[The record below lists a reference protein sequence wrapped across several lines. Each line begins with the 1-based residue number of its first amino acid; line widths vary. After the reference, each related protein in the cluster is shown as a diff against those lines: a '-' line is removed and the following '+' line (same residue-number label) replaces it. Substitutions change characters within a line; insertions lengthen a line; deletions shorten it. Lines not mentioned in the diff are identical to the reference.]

1 MTQEIASISF
11 KVSTSEL
18 EKGSKALND
27 LQQAAS
33 RTDQSFDELN
43 STLKQSEPAHKAAA
57 HSISELTKIQR
68 ETVVSVDNMNAK
80 FKENA
85 SSLRD
90 QILSIKKAGDASNQ
104 FAEILKKLNSQ
115 YESGRISGV
124 HFAILENQ
132 IKKAVRETES
142 GNTKIADSFARQI
155 ESIEKVSGST
165 AKLTSI
171 RENLTQVYQKG
182 NIDTERYQALLEDIT
197 NRTSGLSVA
206 EKELSVLKDSFLRKM
221 HEQVFLY
228 GASKTEMLSYKA
240 AQMGIS
246 KEAAPIITQMKKQE
260 ERTARLASEQKQAA
274 QAARELAREQQ
285 IAADAEAREA
295 QAKESFIQALKNE
308 AEAIGKTKSELLQM
322 KAAQLGVS
330 QQAEPY
336 LAKLKQQDQAY
347 RNGAITLGQYRN
359 AMRQLPMQMTDIV
372 TSLAS
377 GMPIWLVM
385 VQQGGQI
392 KDSFGGV
399 GNSFKAVLSLITPM
413 RIAMFGLVGT
423 AGALVVA
430 AYKGSQ
436 EFTEYNKQLI
446 LTGSYAGK
454 TASQLDSLAKQLSG
468 NGITQYRMAD
478 ALAKV
483 VGSGVF
489 SGNQVGIVADISA
502 KMEKA
507 VGQDIDKTIEHFKR
521 LKDDPVKAVTE
532 LNNSL
537 HFLTAKQYE
546 QIAAAEAQGRTEK
559 AAELA
564 TKAYA
569 EAMNQ
574 RSMSI
579 VDNLGTLERA
589 WNWIE
594 NAATKGWDAML
605 GVGRNPGLALE
616 RQTAFTELQNAK
628 KEFDLANKNFGN
640 AGNYKGNNPL
650 TKAADQGDADR
661 LNMAKETL
669 ELKKQAYEL
678 ADKAWAAEG
687 LKNEQGRLA
696 RQDEERAIKNQELFN
711 AKVKQGQTAAQ
722 RRNEEEKELNRLI
735 LENKRDAKEGRASLF
750 TQEDIEAARREIQE
764 RNKDKKTPKGSSFRP
779 DYGTR
784 HDEDLQKQLLA
795 LEAQTKVARDFS
807 QTGDRIV
814 SNERKQL
821 MLTEAQFTI
830 LDRIVKKGERQL
842 TTDEKSLLM
851 RRESILSG
859 QRELAVKGDALEK
872 QNRENKLLEERAKR
886 IKEIENRIQA
896 LKGSAGLTDRQY
908 QRNIALEKADSPEQK
923 AKLEEFYREEDEL
936 RGNWRDGIKKG
947 FAEFEEDATN
957 TYGKV
962 AQASQFAFVGM
973 TNSLTD
979 WAMTGKANFGDF
991 GRSFARMVTDMLI
1004 KAAAL
1009 KAMTA
1014 AFGGTSFGNFLGI
1027 KPGFARG
1034 GFTGAGDKYEPAG
1047 VVHKGEFVFTKEA
1060 TSRLGITSLM
1070 SLMKSAEKGYASGGY
1085 VGNNHPMA
1093 NVPVQR
1099 MYGMQGAGGV
1109 NVNLNLGGINVEA
1122 GQVQQQNTVSNM
1134 DLNSIERSLTNK
1146 IKQLLISEGQE
1157 GGDLYKIVKAITGN
1171 RY

>member
-33 RTDQSFDELN
+33 RTDQSVDELN
-43 STLKQSEPAHKAAA
+43 STFKQSEPAHKAAA
-57 HSISELTKIQR
+57 RSISELTQR
-68 ETVVSVDNMNAK
+68 QKETAVAVEAMNAK
-80 FKENA
+80 YKENA

-142 GNTKIADSFARQI
+142 GNTKVADSFARQI

-165 AKLTSI
+165 AKLTAI

-260 ERTARLASEQKQAA
+260 ERTARLASEQKQTA

-285 IAADAEAREA
+285 LVAAAEAREV
-295 QAKESFIQALKNE
+295 QTKENFIQALKNE
-308 AEAIGKTKSELLQM
+308 ADAIGKTKSELLQM

-336 LAKLKQQDQAY
+336 LAKLKQQEQAY
-347 RNGAITLGQYRN
+347 RNGSITLGQYRN
-359 AMRQLPMQMTDIV
+359 AMRQLPMHMTDIV

-399 GNSFKAVLSLITPM
+399 GSSFKAVLSLITPM
-413 RIAMFGLVGT
+413 RIAMLGLVGVT
-423 AGALVVA
+423 GSLAIA
-430 AYKGSQ
+430 AYKGSK

-468 NGITQYRMAD
+468 NGITQYRMVD

-483 VGSGVF
+483 VGSGAF

-546 QIAAAEAQGRTEK
+546 QITAAEAQGRTEK

-605 GVGRNPGLALE
+605 GVGRNPGLALD
-616 RQTAFTELQNAK
+616 RQTAFAELQQAQKQYNQLQKTLGYSKGYEGNNVNTKQDA
-628 KEFDLANKNFGN
+628 ERLAN
-640 AGNYKGNNPL
+640 AE
-650 TKAADQGDADR
+650 R
-661 LNMAKETL
+661 EV
-669 ELKKQAYEL
+669 ELKTQAYEL
-678 ADKAWAAEG
+678 IDKAWAADG
-687 LKNEQGRLA
+687 LKVERERLA

-711 AKVKQGQTAAQ
+711 AKVRQGQTAAQ

-750 TQEDIEAARREIQE
+750 TQEDIEAARRGIQE

-886 IKEIENRIQA
+886 VAEIEDRIRA
-896 LKGSAGLTDRQY
+896 LRGSAGLTDRQY

-1034 GFTGAGDKYEPAG
+1034 GFTGSGDKYEPAG

-1099 MYGMQGAGGV
+1099 MYGMQPAGGV

-1122 GQVQQQNTVSNM
+1122 GQVQQQNTVSNI
-1134 DLNSIERSLTNK
+1134 DLNFIERSLTSK
-1146 IKQLLISEGQE
+1146 LKQLLVSEGQE

>member
-33 RTDQSFDELN
+33 RTDQSVDELN
-43 STLKQSEPAHKAAA
+43 STFKQSEPAHKAAA
-57 HSISELTKIQR
+57 RSISELTQR
-68 ETVVSVDNMNAK
+68 QKETAVAVEAMNAK
-80 FKENA
+80 YKENA

-142 GNTKIADSFARQI
+142 GNTKVADSFARQI

-165 AKLTSI
+165 AKLTAI

-197 NRTSGLSVA
+197 SRTSGLSVA

-285 IAADAEAREA
+285 LVAAAEAREV
-295 QAKESFIQALKNE
+295 QTKENFIQALKNE
-308 AEAIGKTKSELLQM
+308 ADAIGKTKSELLQM

-413 RIAMFGLVGT
+413 RIAMLGLVGVT
-423 AGALVVA
+423 GSLVIA
-430 AYKGSQ
+430 AYKGSK

-483 VGSGVF
+483 VGSGAF

-616 RQTAFTELQNAK
+616 RQTAFTELQEAQ
-628 KEFDLANKNFGN
+628 KEYKRRAQNLSYSEG
-640 AGNYKGNNPL
+640 YKGDNPSIRR
-650 TKAADQGDADR
+650 DAER
-661 LNMAKETL
+661 LKEAEREV
-669 ELKKQAYEL
+669 ELKTQAYEL
-678 ADKAWAAEG
+678 IDKAWAADG
-687 LKNEQGRLA
+687 LKVERERLA
-696 RQDEERAIKNQELFN
+696 RQDEERAIKNQEIFN

-735 LENKRDAKEGRASLF
+735 LENKRHAKEGRASLF
-750 TQEDIEAARREIQE
+750 TQEDIEAARRGIQE
-764 RNKDKKTPKGSSFRP
+764 RNKDKKVPKGSSFHP

-1122 GQVQQQNTVSNM
+1122 GQVQQQNTVSNI
-1134 DLNSIERSLTNK
+1134 DLNSIERSLTSK
-1146 IKQLLISEGQE
+1146 LKQLLVSEGQE

>member
-33 RTDQSFDELN
+33 RTDQSVDELN
-43 STLKQSEPAHKAAA
+43 STFKQSEPSHKAVAR
-57 HSISELTKIQR
+57 SISELTEKQR
-68 ETVVSVDNMNAK
+68 ETVVSVERMNAK
-80 FKENA
+80 FRDNTLSLKE
-85 SSLRD
+85 
-90 QILSIKKAGDASNQ
+90 QIQSVKKAGDASNQ
-104 FAEILKKLNSQ
+104 FASILKKVNQ
-115 YESGRISGV
+115 YYEDYKIDGSNFIALES
-124 HFAILENQ
+124 Q
-132 IKKAVRETES
+132 IKSAIRATEA
-142 GNTKIADSFARQI
+142 GNTKVADSFHRQI
-155 ESIEKVSGST
+155 ESIQKVTGST
-165 AKLTSI
+165 AKLTAI
-171 RENLTQVYQKG
+171 RENLSRVYQKG
-182 NIDTERYQALLEDIT
+182 NIDTERYQALLEEIT
-197 NRTSGLSVA
+197 NRTNGLSAA
-206 EKELSVLKDSFLRKM
+206 EKELSTLKDSFLHKM

-228 GASKTEMLSYKA
+228 GATKTEMLAYKA
-240 AQMGIS
+240 AQMGIAR
-246 KEAAPIITQMKKQE
+246 EAAPIIAQMKKQE
-260 ERTARLASEQKQAA
+260 ERTARLAAEQKQAA
-274 QAARELAREQQ
+274 QSARELAREKQ
-285 IAADAEAREA
+285 AAAAAEAREA
-295 QAKESFIQALKNE
+295 QAKENFIQALKNE

-322 KAAQLGVS
+322 KAAQLGVG
-330 QQAEPY
+330 QQVEPY
-336 LAKLKQQDQAY
+336 IAKLKQQEQAY
-347 RNGAITLGQYRN
+347 RNGAITIGQYRN

-377 GMPIWLVM
+377 GMPVWLVM

-392 KDSFGGV
+392 KDSFGGI
-399 GNSFKAVLSLITPM
+399 GNSFRAVLSLITPM
-413 RIAMFGLVGT
+413 RIAMLGLVGVT
-423 AGALVVA
+423 GALAIA

-446 LTGSYAGK
+446 LTGNYAGK

-483 VGSGVF
+483 VGSGAF

-605 GVGRNPGLALE
+605 GVGRNPGLALD
-616 RQTAFTELQNAK
+616 RQTAFTELQQAK
-628 KEFDLANKNFGN
+628 KDYEQLSKNIGF
-640 AGNYKGNNPL
+640 AKDYKGNNPL
-650 TKAADQGDADR
+650 NKQEARR
-661 LNMAKETL
+661 LANAEREV
-669 ELKKQAYEL
+669 ELKEQAYEL
-678 ADKAWAAEG
+678 IDKAWAADG
-687 LKNEQGRLA
+687 LKQERERLA
-696 RQDEERAIKNQELFN
+696 LQEQEKAIKNQETFN
-711 AKVKQGQTAAQ
+711 RLVESGLTPAEKRAKVEG
-722 RRNEEEKELNRLI
+722 ELNKLI
-735 LENKRDAKEGRASLF
+735 QQNKQLAKEGVATLWKQS
-750 TQEDIEAARREIQE
+750 DIDAARKGIEEQF
-764 RNKDKKTPKGSSFRP
+764 KDKRVPKGKEYRP

-795 LEAQTKVARDFS
+795 LEAQTKVAREFS
-807 QTGDRIV
+807 QTGDRII

-821 MLTEAQFTI
+821 MLTEAKFEV
-830 LDRIVKKGERQL
+830 LDRIVKNGERQL
-842 TTDEKSLLM
+842 TADDKSLLM
-851 RRESILSG
+851 RRESILAG
-859 QRELAVKGDALEK
+859 QRALAVKGDELEK

-886 IKEIENRIQA
+886 VAEIEDRIRA
-896 LKGSAGLTDRQY
+896 LRGSAGLTDRQY
-908 QRNIALEKADSPEQK
+908 QRNIALEKADSPEQQ
-923 AKLEEFYREEDEL
+923 AKLREFYQEEDDL
-936 RGNWRDGIKKG
+936 RANWRDGVKKG

-962 AQASQFAFVGM
+962 AQASQYAFVGM
-973 TNSLTD
+973 TNSVTT
-979 WAMTGKANFGDF
+979 WVMTGKANFGEY
-991 GRSFARMVTDMLI
+991 GRSFATMVADMLI

-1034 GFTGAGDKYEPAG
+1034 GFTGSGDKYEPAG

-1060 TSRLGITSLM
+1060 TSRLGINSLM
-1070 SLMKSAEKGYASGGY
+1070 SLMKSAENGYASGGY

-1109 NVNLNLGGINVEA
+1109 NVNLNLGGITVE
-1122 GQVQQQNTVSNM
+1122 GGSQQQGSMQGVDIRAAEQS
-1134 DLNSIERSLTNK
+1134 LNNKLKRFMVIEGR
-1146 IKQLLISEGQE
+1146 E
-1157 GGDLYKIVKAITGN
+1157 GGDLYKIIKAVSGG
-1171 RY
+1171 R

>member
-33 RTDQSFDELN
+33 RTDQSVDELN
-43 STLKQSEPAHKAAA
+43 STFKQSEPAHKAAA
-57 HSISELTKIQR
+57 RSISELTQR
-68 ETVVSVDNMNAK
+68 QKETAVAVEAMNAK
-80 FKENA
+80 YKENA

-90 QILSIKKAGDASNQ
+90 QILSIKKAGDASSQ
-104 FAEILKKLNSQ
+104 FAEILKRLNSQ

-132 IKKAVRETES
+132 IKKAVRETET
-142 GNTKIADSFARQI
+142 GNTKVADSFARQI

-165 AKLTSI
+165 AKLTAI

-285 IAADAEAREA
+285 LAAAAEAREV
-295 QAKESFIQALKNE
+295 QTKENFIQALKNE
-308 AEAIGKTKSELLQM
+308 TDAIGKTKSELLQM

-413 RIAMFGLVGT
+413 RIAMLGLVGVT
-423 AGALVVA
+423 GSLVIA
-430 AYKGSQ
+430 AYKGSK

-483 VGSGVF
+483 VGSGAF

-521 LKDDPVKAVTE
+521 LKDEPVKAVTE

-616 RQTAFTELQNAK
+616 RQTAFTELQEAQ
-628 KEFDLANKNFGN
+628 KEYKRRAQNLSYSEG
-640 AGNYKGNNPL
+640 YKGDNPSIRR
-650 TKAADQGDADR
+650 DAER
-661 LNMAKETL
+661 LKEAEREV
-669 ELKKQAYEL
+669 ELKTQAYEL
-678 ADKAWAAEG
+678 IDKAWAADG
-687 LKNEQGRLA
+687 LKVERERLA

-711 AKVKQGQTAAQ
+711 AKVRQGQTAAQ

-750 TQEDIEAARREIQE
+750 TQEDIEAARRGIQE
-764 RNKDKKTPKGSSFRP
+764 RNKDKKTLKGSSFRP

-1122 GQVQQQNTVSNM
+1122 GQVQQQNAVSNM

-1146 IKQLLISEGQE
+1146 IKQLLVSEGQE

>member
-33 RTDQSFDELN
+33 RTDQSVDELN
-43 STLKQSEPAHKAAA
+43 STFKQSEPAHKAAA
-57 HSISELTKIQR
+57 RSISELTQR
-68 ETVVSVDNMNAK
+68 QKETAVAVEAMNAK
-80 FKENA
+80 YKENA

-90 QILSIKKAGDASNQ
+90 QILSIKKAGDASSQ
-104 FAEILKKLNSQ
+104 FAEILKRLNSQ

-132 IKKAVRETES
+132 IKKAVRETET
-142 GNTKIADSFARQI
+142 GNTKVADSFARQI

-165 AKLTSI
+165 AKLTAI

-285 IAADAEAREA
+285 LAAAAEAREV
-295 QAKESFIQALKNE
+295 QTKENFIQALKNE
-308 AEAIGKTKSELLQM
+308 ADAIGKTKSELLQM

-336 LAKLKQQDQAY
+336 LAKLKQQEQAY

-413 RIAMFGLVGT
+413 RIAMLGLVGVT
-423 AGALVVA
+423 GSLVIA
-430 AYKGSQ
+430 AYKGSK

-483 VGSGVF
+483 VGSGAF

-616 RQTAFTELQNAK
+616 RQTAFTELQEAQ
-628 KEFDLANKNFGN
+628 KEYKRRAQNLSYSEG
-640 AGNYKGNNPL
+640 YKGDNPSIRR
-650 TKAADQGDADR
+650 DAER
-661 LNMAKETL
+661 LKEAEREV
-669 ELKKQAYEL
+669 ELKTQAYEL
-678 ADKAWAAEG
+678 IDKAWAADG
-687 LKNEQGRLA
+687 LKVERERLA

-711 AKVKQGQTAAQ
+711 AKVRQGQTAAQ

-735 LENKRDAKEGRASLF
+735 LENKRHAKEGRASLF
-750 TQEDIEAARREIQE
+750 TQEDIEAARRGIQE
-764 RNKDKKTPKGSSFRP
+764 RNKDKKVPKGSSFHP

-830 LDRIVKKGERQL
+830 LDRIVKNGERQL
-842 TTDEKSLLM
+842 TADEKSLLM

-1034 GFTGAGDKYEPAG
+1034 GFTGSGDKYEPAG

-1070 SLMKSAEKGYASGGY
+1070 SLMKSAERGYASGGY

-1122 GQVQQQNTVSNM
+1122 GQVQQQQNTFSNM

-1146 IKQLLISEGQE
+1146 IKQLLVSEGQE

>member
-1 MTQEIASISF
+1 
-11 KVSTSEL
+11 
-18 EKGSKALND
+18 
-27 LQQAAS
+27 
-33 RTDQSFDELN
+33 
-43 STLKQSEPAHKAAA
+43 
-57 HSISELTKIQR
+57 
-68 ETVVSVDNMNAK
+68 
-80 FKENA
+80 
-85 SSLRD
+85 
-90 QILSIKKAGDASNQ
+90 
-104 FAEILKKLNSQ
+104 
-115 YESGRISGV
+115 
-124 HFAILENQ
+124 
-132 IKKAVRETES
+132 
-142 GNTKIADSFARQI
+142 
-155 ESIEKVSGST
+155 
-165 AKLTSI
+165 
-171 RENLTQVYQKG
+171 
-182 NIDTERYQALLEDIT
+182 
-197 NRTSGLSVA
+197 
-206 EKELSVLKDSFLRKM
+206 M

-285 IAADAEAREA
+285 LVAAAEAREV
-295 QAKESFIQALKNE
+295 QTKENFIQALKNE
-308 AEAIGKTKSELLQM
+308 ADAIGKTKSELLQM

-413 RIAMFGLVGT
+413 RIAMLGLVGVT
-423 AGALVVA
+423 GSLAIA
-430 AYKGSQ
+430 AYKGSK

-483 VGSGVF
+483 VGSGAF

-605 GVGRNPGLALE
+605 GVGRNPGLALD
-616 RQTAFTELQNAK
+616 RQTAFAELQQAQKQYNQLQKTLGYSKGYEGNNVNTKQDA
-628 KEFDLANKNFGN
+628 ERLAN
-640 AGNYKGNNPL
+640 AE
-650 TKAADQGDADR
+650 R
-661 LNMAKETL
+661 EV
-669 ELKKQAYEL
+669 ELKTQAYEL
-678 ADKAWAAEG
+678 IDKAWAADG
-687 LKNEQGRLA
+687 LKVERERLA

-711 AKVKQGQTAAQ
+711 AKVRQGQTAAQ

-750 TQEDIEAARREIQE
+750 TQEDIEAARRGIQE
-764 RNKDKKTPKGSSFRP
+764 RNKDKKVPKGSSFRP
-779 DYGTR
+779 DLGTR

-842 TTDEKSLLM
+842 TADEKSLLM

-872 QNRENKLLEERAKR
+872 QNRENKLLEERSKR

-1122 GQVQQQNTVSNM
+1122 GQVQQQNTVSNI
-1134 DLNSIERSLTNK
+1134 DLNSIERSLTSK
-1146 IKQLLISEGQE
+1146 LKQLLVSEGQE

>member
-33 RTDQSFDELN
+33 RTDQSVDELN
-43 STLKQSEPAHKAAA
+43 STFKQSEPAHKAVA
-57 HSISELTKIQR
+57 HSIFELTKIQR
-68 ETVVSVDNMNAK
+68 ETVISVDNMNAK

-104 FAEILKKLNSQ
+104 FAEILKKLNGQ

-142 GNTKIADSFARQI
+142 GNTKVADSFARQI

-165 AKLTSI
+165 AKLTAI
-171 RENLTQVYQKG
+171 RDNLTQTYQKG

-197 NRTSGLSVA
+197 SRTSGLSVA

-285 IAADAEAREA
+285 VAAVAEAREV

-308 AEAIGKTKSELLQM
+308 ADAIGKTKSELLQM

-423 AGALVVA
+423 AGALA
-430 AYKGSQ
+430 IATYKGSQ

-483 VGSGVF
+483 VGSGAF

-616 RQTAFTELQNAK
+616 RQTAFTELQQAQKQYNQLQKTLGYSKGYEGNNVNTKQDA
-628 KEFDLANKNFGN
+628 ERLAN
-640 AGNYKGNNPL
+640 AER
-650 TKAADQGDADR
+650 DV
-661 LNMAKETL
+661 
-669 ELKKQAYEL
+669 ELKTQAYEL
-678 ADKAWAAEG
+678 IDKSWAAEG
-687 LKNEQGRLA
+687 LRIEQGRLA
-696 RQDEERAIKNQELFN
+696 RQDEERAIKNQETFN
-711 AKVKQGQTAAQ
+711 AGVKRGQTAAE
-722 RRNEEEKELNRLI
+722 RRNEEYKKLNKLI
-735 LENKRDAKEGRASLF
+735 QENKLDAKEGRKALF
-750 TQEDIEAARREIQE
+750 TQEQIESYKRGIEEQF
-764 RNKDKKTPKGSSFRP
+764 KDKRVPKGKEYRP

-1099 MYGMQGAGGV
+1099 MYGMQPAGGP
-1109 NVNLNLGGINVEA
+1109 
-1122 GQVQQQNTVSNM
+1122 QVHISMGDFNFGNSQQQASSSQISNGAVAREFEQM
-1134 DLNSIERSLTNK
+1134 VETGVNK
-1146 IKQLLISEGQE
+1146 LLRNPASN
-1157 GGDLYKIVKAITGN
+1157 LYRKINGK
-1171 RY
+1171 

>member
-33 RTDQSFDELN
+33 RTDQSVDELN

-68 ETVVSVDNMNAK
+68 ETVISVDNMNAK

-142 GNTKIADSFARQI
+142 GNTKVADSFARQI

-165 AKLTSI
+165 AKLTAI

-197 NRTSGLSVA
+197 SRTSGLSVA

-285 IAADAEAREA
+285 IAASAEAREA

-423 AGALVVA
+423 AGALAIA

-483 VGSGVF
+483 VGSGAF

-579 VDNLGTLERA
+579 VENLGTLERA

-616 RQTAFTELQNAK
+616 RQTAFTELQKAK
-628 KEFDLANKNFGN
+628 KAYSELSKSLGN
-640 AGNYKGNNPL
+640 AGGYNGNNPF
-650 TKAADQGDADR
+650 KQAHDQRDAER
-661 LNMAKETL
+661 LKEAERDV
-669 ELKKQAYEL
+669 ELREKAYEL
-678 ADKAWAAEG
+678 IDKAWAADG
-687 LKNEQGRLA
+687 LKGERDRLA
-696 RQDEERAIKNQELFN
+696 KADQERAIKNQETFN
-711 AKVKQGQTAAQ
+711 KLVESGLTPAEKRAKV
-722 RRNEEEKELNRLI
+722 EKELNKLI
-735 LENKRDAKEGRASLF
+735 QQNKQLAKEGVATLWKQS
-750 TQEDIEAARREIQE
+750 DIDTARKGIEEQF
-764 RNKDKKTPKGSSFRP
+764 KDKRVPKGKEYRP
-779 DYGTR
+779 DLGTR

-1070 SLMKSAEKGYASGGY
+1070 SLMKSAEKGYVSGGY

-1099 MYGMQGAGGV
+1099 MYGMQPAGGP
-1109 NVNLNLGGINVEA
+1109 
-1122 GQVQQQNTVSNM
+1122 QVHISMGDFNFGNSQQQASSSQISNGAVAREFEQM
-1134 DLNSIERSLTNK
+1134 VETGVNK
-1146 IKQLLISEGQE
+1146 LLRNPASN
-1157 GGDLYKIVKAITGN
+1157 LSRKINGN
-1171 RY
+1171 

>member
-1 MTQEIASISF
+1 MTQEIAGISF
-11 KVSTSEL
+11 KVNTSEL
-18 EKGSKALND
+18 EKGAKALNN

-33 RTDQSFDELN
+33 QTDQSVEELN
-43 STLKQSEPAHKAAA
+43 STFKQSEPAHKSAAR
-57 HSISELTKIQR
+57 STYELTKEQR
-68 ETVVSVDNMNAK
+68 ELIVSTGNMNNK
-80 FKENA
+80 FRENA
-85 SSLRD
+85 ASLRE
-90 QILSIKKAGDASNQ
+90 QVQSIKKAGDASGK
-104 FAEILKKLNSQ
+104 FTEILKKLNSQ
-115 YESGRISGV
+115 YAGGKISGS
-124 HFAILENQ
+124 HFVMLEAE
-132 IKKAVRETES
+132 IKEAVRTTER
-142 GNTKIADSFARQI
+142 GNTRVADSFARQI

-165 AKLTSI
+165 AKLTAI
-171 RENLTQVYQKG
+171 RENLTKVYQKG
-182 NIDTERYQALLEDIT
+182 NIDTERYQSLLEDIT

-206 EKELSVLKDSFLRKM
+206 EKELSILKDSFLRKM

-240 AQMGIS
+240 AQMGIA
-246 KEAAPIITQMKKQE
+246 KEAASIIAQMKKQE
-260 ERTARLASEQKQAA
+260 ERTIRLANEQKQAA
-274 QAARELAREQQ
+274 QSARELAREQQ
-285 IAADAEAREA
+285 IAAAAEAREA

-308 AEAIGKTKSELLQM
+308 SEAIGKTKSELLQM

-336 LAKLKQQDQAY
+336 LTKLKQQEQAY
-347 RNGAITLGQYRN
+347 RNGSITIGQYRN

-392 KDSFGGV
+392 KDSFGGI

-413 RIAMFGLVGT
+413 RIAMVGMVGVT
-423 AGALVVA
+423 GALAIA

-446 LTGSYAGK
+446 LTGNYAGK

-468 NGITQYRMAD
+468 NGITQYRMAG

-483 VGSGVF
+483 VGSGAF
-489 SGNQVGIVADISA
+489 SGSQVGIVADISA

-521 LKDDPVKAVTE
+521 LKDDPVKAVTD

-546 QIAAAEAQGRTEK
+546 QITAAEAQGRTEK

-616 RQTAFTELQNAK
+616 RQTAFTELQEAQ
-628 KEFDLANKNFGN
+628 KEYKRRAQNLSYSEG
-640 AGNYKGNNPL
+640 YKGDNPSIRR
-650 TKAADQGDADR
+650 DAER
-661 LNMAKETL
+661 LKEAERDV

-678 ADKAWAAEG
+678 VDKAVAAEG
-687 LKNEQGRLA
+687 LKAERDRLA
-696 RQDEERAIKNQELFN
+696 KADQERAIKNQEAFN
-711 AKVKQGQTAAQ
+711 KLVESGLTPAEKRAKV
-722 RRNEEEKELNRLI
+722 EKELNKLI
-735 LENKRDAKEGRASLF
+735 QQNKQLAKEGVSTLW
-750 TQEDIEAARREIQE
+750 TKNDIDSARKGIEEQF
-764 RNKDKKTPKGSSFRP
+764 KDKRVPKGKEYRP

-807 QTGDRIV
+807 QTGDRII

-830 LDRIVKKGERQL
+830 LDRIVKSGERQL

-851 RRESILSG
+851 RRESILAG
-859 QRELAVKGDALEK
+859 QKSLAVKGDELEK

-886 IKEIENRIQA
+886 VSEIEDRIRA

-908 QRNIALEKADSPEQK
+908 QRNIALEKADSPEQQVKLREFFK
-923 AKLEEFYREEDEL
+923 AEDEL
-936 RGNWRDGIKKG
+936 RGNWRDGVKKG

-962 AQASQFAFVGM
+962 AQASQYAFVGM
-973 TNSLTD
+973 TNSMTD
-979 WAMTGKANFGDF
+979 WVMTGKANFGEF
-991 GRSFARMVTDMLI
+991 GRSFARMIADMMI

-1014 AFGGTSFGNFLGI
+1014 AFGGAGFGDFLGL
-1027 KPGFARG
+1027 KGHATG
-1034 GFTGAGDKYEPAG
+1034 GYTGDGGKYEPKG
-1047 VVHKGEFVFTKEA
+1047 IVHGGEFVFTKEA
-1060 TSRLGITSLM
+1060 TSRLGINSLM
-1070 SLMKSAEKGYASGGY
+1070 SLMRSAENGYASGGY

-1099 MYGMQGAGGV
+1099 MYGAQPTGGINV
-1109 NVNLNLGGINVEA
+1109 NVNLNGITVEGGT
-1122 GQVQQQNTVSNM
+1122 QQQGSMQNVDIRAAEQS
-1134 DLNSIERSLTNK
+1134 LNNK
-1146 IKQLLISEGQE
+1146 IKRLMVTEGRE
-1157 GGDLYKIVKAITGN
+1157 GGDLYKIIKAVSGG
-1171 RY
+1171 R

>member
-33 RTDQSFDELN
+33 RTDQSVDELN
-43 STLKQSEPAHKAAA
+43 STFKQSEPAHKAAA
-57 HSISELTKIQR
+57 RSISELTQR
-68 ETVVSVDNMNAK
+68 QKETAVAVEAMNAK
-80 FKENA
+80 YKENA

-90 QILSIKKAGDASNQ
+90 QIQSIKKAGDASSQ
-104 FAEILKKLNSQ
+104 FAEILKRLNSQ

-132 IKKAVRETES
+132 IKKAVRETET
-142 GNTKIADSFARQI
+142 GNTKVADSFARQI

-165 AKLTSI
+165 AKLTAI

-274 QAARELAREQQ
+274 QAARELVREQQ

-423 AGALVVA
+423 AGALAVA

-605 GVGRNPGLALE
+605 GVGRNPGLALD
-616 RQTAFTELQNAK
+616 RQTAFAELQQAQKQYNQLQKTLGYSKGYEGSNVNTKQDA
-628 KEFDLANKNFGN
+628 ERLAN
-640 AGNYKGNNPL
+640 AE
-650 TKAADQGDADR
+650 R
-661 LNMAKETL
+661 EV
-669 ELKKQAYEL
+669 ELKTQAYEL
-678 ADKAWAAEG
+678 IDKAWAADG
-687 LKNEQGRLA
+687 LKVERERLA

-711 AKVKQGQTAAQ
+711 AKVRQGQTAAQ

-750 TQEDIEAARREIQE
+750 TQEDIEAARRGIQE

-830 LDRIVKKGERQL
+830 LDRIVKNGERQL
-842 TTDEKSLLM
+842 TADEKSLLM

-886 IKEIENRIQA
+886 VAEIEDRIRA
-896 LKGSAGLTDRQY
+896 LRGSAGLTDRQY

-979 WAMTGKANFGDF
+979 WVMTGKANFGDF

-1146 IKQLLISEGQE
+1146 IKQLLVSEGQE

>member
-33 RTDQSFDELN
+33 RTDQSVDELN
-43 STLKQSEPAHKAAA
+43 STFKQSEPAHKAVAR
-57 HSISELTKIQR
+57 SISELTQR
-68 ETVVSVDNMNAK
+68 QKETAVAVEAMNAK
-80 FKENA
+80 YKENA

-90 QILSIKKAGDASNQ
+90 QILSIKKAGDASSQ
-104 FAEILKKLNSQ
+104 FAEILKRLNSQ

-132 IKKAVRETES
+132 IKKAVRETET
-142 GNTKIADSFARQI
+142 GNTKVADSFARQI

-165 AKLTSI
+165 AKLTAI

-285 IAADAEAREA
+285 LAAAAEAREV
-295 QAKESFIQALKNE
+295 QTKENFIQALKNE
-308 AEAIGKTKSELLQM
+308 ADAIGKTKSELLQM

-413 RIAMFGLVGT
+413 RIAMLGLVGVT
-423 AGALVVA
+423 GSLVIA
-430 AYKGSQ
+430 AYKGSK

-483 VGSGVF
+483 VGSGAF

-521 LKDDPVKAVTE
+521 LKDEPVKAVTE

-616 RQTAFTELQNAK
+616 RQTAFTELQEAQ
-628 KEFDLANKNFGN
+628 KEYKRRAQNLSYSEG
-640 AGNYKGNNPL
+640 YKGDNPSIRR
-650 TKAADQGDADR
+650 DAER
-661 LNMAKETL
+661 LKEAEREV
-669 ELKKQAYEL
+669 ELKTQAYEL
-678 ADKAWAAEG
+678 IDKAWAADG
-687 LKNEQGRLA
+687 LKVERERLA

-711 AKVKQGQTAAQ
+711 AKVRQGQTAAQ

-735 LENKRDAKEGRASLF
+735 LENKRHAKEGRASLF
-750 TQEDIEAARREIQE
+750 TQEDIEAARRGIQE
-764 RNKDKKTPKGSSFRP
+764 RNKDKKVPKGSSFHP

-1122 GQVQQQNTVSNM
+1122 GQVQQQNAVSNI
-1134 DLNSIERSLTNK
+1134 DLNSIERSLTSK
-1146 IKQLLISEGQE
+1146 LKQLLVSEGQE

>member
-1 MTQEIASISF
+1 MTQEIAGISF
-11 KVSTSEL
+11 KVNTSEL
-18 EKGSKALND
+18 DKGSKALND

-33 RTDQSFDELN
+33 RTDHSVDELN
-43 STLKQSEPAHKAAA
+43 STFKQSEPAHKAAA
-57 HSISELTKIQR
+57 RAASELTKVQR
-68 ETVVSVDNMNAK
+68 ETVLSVDRMNAK

-90 QILSIKKAGDASNQ
+90 QIQSIKKAGDASNQ
-104 FAEILKKLNSQ
+104 FAKILKELNSQ
-115 YESGRISGV
+115 YEGGKISGV
-124 HFAILENQ
+124 HFSILENQ
-132 IKKAVRETES
+132 IKKAVSETES
-142 GNTKIADSFARQI
+142 GNIKVADSFARQV
-155 ESIEKVSGST
+155 ESIQKVTGST
-165 AKLTSI
+165 TKLAAI
-171 RENLTQVYQKG
+171 RENLSKVYQKG
-182 NIDTERYQALLEDIT
+182 NIDTERYQVLLEDIT

-206 EKELSVLKDSFLRKM
+206 EKELSALKDSFLRKM

-228 GASKTEMLSYKA
+228 GATKTEMLAYKA

-246 KEAAPIITQMKKQE
+246 REAAPIIAQMKKQE

-285 IAADAEAREA
+285 IAAAAEAREA
-295 QAKESFIQALKNE
+295 QAKDKFIQALRNE

-330 QQAEPY
+330 QQVEPY
-336 LAKLKQQDQAY
+336 LAKLKQQEQAY
-347 RNGAITLGQYRN
+347 RSGAISIGQYRN

-392 KDSFGGV
+392 KDSFGGI

-413 RIAMFGLVGT
+413 RIAMLGVVGVT
-423 AGALVVA
+423 GALAIA
-430 AYKGSQ
+430 AYKGSK

-483 VGSGVF
+483 VGSGAF
-489 SGNQVGIVADISA
+489 SGNQVGVVADISA

-579 VDNLGTLERA
+579 VENLGTLERA

-605 GVGRNPGLALE
+605 GVGRNPGLALD
-616 RQTAFTELQNAK
+616 RQKAFTELQQAQ
-628 KEFDLANKNFGN
+628 KEFNRLAKNLNYSKGYKGDNYITKHDAERLAN
-640 AGNYKGNNPL
+640 AE
-650 TKAADQGDADR
+650 R
-661 LNMAKETL
+661 EV
-669 ELKKQAYEL
+669 ELKRQAYEL
-678 ADKAWAAEG
+678 TDKAVAADAIKQER
-687 LKNEQGRLA
+687 ERLA
-696 RQDEERAIKNQELFN
+696 RQDEERAIKNQETFN
-711 AKVKQGQTAAQ
+711 RLVESGLTPAEKRAKVEGDLNKLIQQNKQ
-722 RRNEEEKELNRLI
+722 L
-735 LENKRDAKEGRASLF
+735 AKEGVATLWKQS
-750 TQEDIEAARREIQE
+750 DIDAARKGIEEQF
-764 RNKDKKTPKGSSFRP
+764 KDKRVPKGKEYRP

-795 LEAQTKVARDFS
+795 LEAQTKVAREFS
-807 QTGDRIV
+807 QTGDRII

-821 MLTEAQFTI
+821 MLTEAKFEV
-830 LDRIVKKGERQL
+830 LDRIVKNGERQL
-842 TTDEKSLLM
+842 TADEKSLLL
-851 RRESILSG
+851 RRESILAG
-859 QRELAVKGDALEK
+859 QRALADKGDELEK

-886 IKEIENRIQA
+886 IADIENRIRA

-908 QRNIALEKADSPEQK
+908 QRNIAMEKADSPDQK
-923 AKLEEFYREEDEL
+923 AKLGEYYREEDEL
-936 RGNWRDGIKKG
+936 RANWRDGIKKG
-947 FAEFEEDATN
+947 FAEFGDDATN
-957 TYGKV
+957 AYGKA
-962 AQASQFAFVGM
+962 AQASQFAFAGM

-991 GRSFARMVTDMLI
+991 GRSFARMIADMLI

-1014 AFGGTSFGNFLGI
+1014 AFGGTAVGGFLGI

-1034 GFTGAGDKYEPAG
+1034 GFTGSGDKYEPAG

-1060 TSRLGITSLM
+1060 TSRLGISSLM
-1070 SLMKSAEKGYASGGY
+1070 SLMKSAENGYASGGY
-1085 VGNNHPMA
+1085 VGDNHPMA

-1099 MYGMQGAGGV
+1099 MYGMQPAGGIMI
-1109 NVNLNLGGINVEA
+1109 NVDLGGIHVE
-1122 GQVQQQNTVSNM
+1122 GGQQQQSSSPNI
-1134 DLNSIERSLTNK
+1134 DAKAAEQSLTNK
-1146 IKQLLISEGQE
+1146 IKQVLIKEGRD
-1157 GGDLYKIVKAITGN
+1157 GGDLDLIIKKAV
-1171 RY
+1171 RR

>member
-33 RTDQSFDELN
+33 RTDQSVDELN
-43 STLKQSEPAHKAAA
+43 STFKQSEPAHKAVA

-68 ETVVSVDNMNAK
+68 ETVISVDNMNAK

-104 FAEILKKLNSQ
+104 FAEILKKLNGQ

-142 GNTKIADSFARQI
+142 GNTKVADSFARQI

-165 AKLTSI
+165 AKLTAI
-171 RENLTQVYQKG
+171 RENLTKVYQKG
-182 NIDTERYQALLEDIT
+182 NIDTERYQSLLEDIT

-285 IAADAEAREA
+285 VAAVAEAREA

-308 AEAIGKTKSELLQM
+308 ADAIGKTKSELLQM

-423 AGALVVA
+423 AGALAIA

-446 LTGSYAGK
+446 LTGNYAGK

-483 VGSGVF
+483 VGSGAF

-502 KMEKA
+502 KMEKT

-605 GVGRNPGLALE
+605 GVGRNPGLALD
-616 RQTAFTELQNAK
+616 RQTAFAELQQAQKQYNQLQKTLGYSKGYEGNNVNTKQDA
-628 KEFDLANKNFGN
+628 ERLAN
-640 AGNYKGNNPL
+640 AE
-650 TKAADQGDADR
+650 R
-661 LNMAKETL
+661 EV
-669 ELKKQAYEL
+669 ELKTQAYEL
-678 ADKAWAAEG
+678 IDKAWAADG
-687 LKNEQGRLA
+687 LKVERERLA

-735 LENKRDAKEGRASLF
+735 LENKRDAKEGLASLF
-750 TQEDIEAARREIQE
+750 TQEDIEAARRGIQE
-764 RNKDKKTPKGSSFRP
+764 RNKDKKTPKGKEYRP

-1099 MYGMQGAGGV
+1099 MYGMQPAGGP
-1109 NVNLNLGGINVEA
+1109 
-1122 GQVQQQNTVSNM
+1122 QVHISMGDFNFGNSQQQASSSQISNGAVAREFEQM
-1134 DLNSIERSLTNK
+1134 VETGVNK
-1146 IKQLLISEGQE
+1146 LLRNPASN
-1157 GGDLYKIVKAITGN
+1157 LYRKINGK
-1171 RY
+1171 

>member
-33 RTDQSFDELN
+33 RTDQSVDELN
-43 STLKQSEPAHKAAA
+43 STFKQSEPAHKAAA
-57 HSISELTKIQR
+57 RSISELTQR
-68 ETVVSVDNMNAK
+68 QKETAVAVEAMNAK
-80 FKENA
+80 YKENA

-90 QILSIKKAGDASNQ
+90 QIQSIKKAGDASSQ
-104 FAEILKKLNSQ
+104 FAEILKRLNSQ

-132 IKKAVRETES
+132 IKKAVRETET
-142 GNTKIADSFARQI
+142 GNTKVADSFARQI

-165 AKLTSI
+165 AKLTAI

-274 QAARELAREQQ
+274 QAARELSREQQ
-285 IAADAEAREA
+285 LAAAAEAREV
-295 QAKESFIQALKNE
+295 QTKENFIQALKNE
-308 AEAIGKTKSELLQM
+308 ADAIGKTKSELLQM
-322 KAAQLGVS
+322 KAVQLGVS

-413 RIAMFGLVGT
+413 RIAMLGLVGVT
-423 AGALVVA
+423 GSLVIA
-430 AYKGSQ
+430 AYKGSK

-483 VGSGVF
+483 VGSGAF

-605 GVGRNPGLALE
+605 GVGRNPGLALD
-616 RQTAFTELQNAK
+616 RQTAFAELQQAQKQYNQLQKTLGYSKGYEGSNVNIKQDA
-628 KEFDLANKNFGN
+628 ERLAN
-640 AGNYKGNNPL
+640 AE
-650 TKAADQGDADR
+650 R
-661 LNMAKETL
+661 EV
-669 ELKKQAYEL
+669 ELKTQAYEL
-678 ADKAWAAEG
+678 IDKAWAADG
-687 LKNEQGRLA
+687 LKVERERLA

-711 AKVKQGQTAAQ
+711 AKVRQGQTAAQ

-750 TQEDIEAARREIQE
+750 TQEDIEAARRGIQE

-962 AQASQFAFVGM
+962 TQASQFAFVGM

>member
-27 LQQAAS
+27 LQQSAS
-33 RTDQSFDELN
+33 RADQTVDELN
-43 STLKQSEPAHKAAA
+43 STFKQSEPAHKAVA

-68 ETVVSVDNMNAK
+68 ETVISVDRMNAK
-80 FKENA
+80 FRDNTESLKE
-85 SSLRD
+85 
-90 QILSIKKAGDASNQ
+90 QIQSVKKAGDASNQ
-104 FAEILKKLNSQ
+104 FAGILKKVNQ
-115 YESGRISGV
+115 YYENYKIDGSNFVALES
-124 HFAILENQ
+124 Q
-132 IKKAVRETES
+132 IKSAIRATES
-142 GNTKIADSFARQI
+142 GNTKVADSFARQI
-155 ESIEKVSGST
+155 ESIEKVTGST
-165 AKLTSI
+165 AKLTAI
-171 RENLTQVYQKG
+171 RENLNKVYQNG
-182 NIDTERYQALLEDIT
+182 NIDTERYQALLEEIT
-197 NRTSGLSVA
+197 NRTNGLGAA
-206 EKELSVLKDSFLRKM
+206 EKELSGLKDSFLHKM

-285 IAADAEAREA
+285 IAATVEAREA

-336 LAKLKQQDQAY
+336 LNKLKQQEQAY
-347 RNGAITLGQYRN
+347 RNGSITIGQYRN

-413 RIAMFGLVGT
+413 RIAMVGLVGT
-423 AGALVVA
+423 AGALAIA

-446 LTGSYAGK
+446 LTGNYAGK
-454 TASQLDSLAKQLSG
+454 TSSQLDSLAKQLSG

-483 VGSGVF
+483 VGSGAF

-532 LNNSL
+532 LNNAL

-546 QIAAAEAQGRTEK
+546 QITAAEAQGRTEK
-559 AAELA
+559 SAELA

-605 GVGRNPGLALE
+605 GVGRNPGLALD
-616 RQTAFTELQNAK
+616 RQTAFTELQQAQ
-628 KEFDLANKNFGN
+628 KEFNRLAKNLNYSKGYKGDNYIPKHDAERLAN
-640 AGNYKGNNPL
+640 AER
-650 TKAADQGDADR
+650 DV
-661 LNMAKETL
+661 
-669 ELKKQAYEL
+669 ELKTQAYEL
-678 ADKAWAAEG
+678 VDKAWAADG
-687 LKNEQGRLA
+687 LKGERDRLA
-696 RQDEERAIKNQELFN
+696 KADQERAIKNQETFN
-711 AKVKQGQTAAQ
+711 KLVESGLTPAEKRAKIE
-722 RRNEEEKELNRLI
+722 RELNKLI
-735 LENKRDAKEGRASLF
+735 QQNKQLAKEGVATLWK
-750 TQEDIEAARREIQE
+750 QGDIDTARKGIEEQF
-764 RNKDKKTPKGSSFRP
+764 KDKRAPKGKEYRP

-830 LDRIVKKGERQL
+830 LDRIVKSGERQL
-842 TTDEKSLLM
+842 TADEKSLLM

-886 IKEIENRIQA
+886 IADIENRIRA
-896 LKGSAGLTDRQY
+896 LNGSAGLTDRQY
-908 QRNIALEKADSPEQK
+908 QRNIAMEKADSPDQK
-923 AKLEEFYREEDEL
+923 AKLGEYYREEDEL

-962 AQASQFAFVGM
+962 AQASQFAFTGM
-973 TNSLTD
+973 TNTLTD
-979 WAMTGKANFGDF
+979 WVMSGKANFGDF
-991 GRSFARMVTDMLI
+991 GRSFARMIADMLI

-1014 AFGGTSFGNFLGI
+1014 MFGGTATTSVFGAGLKGLGI
-1027 KPGFARG
+1027 G
-1034 GFTGAGDKYEPAG
+1034 GFDAGGYTGAGDKYEPAG

-1060 TSRLGITSLM
+1060 TNRLGINSLM
-1070 SLMKSAEKGYASGGY
+1070 SLMKSAENGYASGGY

-1099 MYGMQGAGGV
+1099 MYGMQSAGGPQFHISMGDF
-1109 NVNLNLGGINVEA
+1109 NFGNS
-1122 GQVQQQNTVSNM
+1122 QQQAPSSQISNGAVSRE
-1134 DLNSIERSLTNK
+1134 IEQMVETGVNK
-1146 IKQLLISEGQE
+1146 LLRNPASN
-1157 GGDLYKIVKAITGN
+1157 LSRKITGK
-1171 RY
+1171 

>member
-33 RTDQSFDELN
+33 RTDQSVDELN
-43 STLKQSEPAHKAAA
+43 STFKQSEPAHKAAA
-57 HSISELTKIQR
+57 RSISELTQR
-68 ETVVSVDNMNAK
+68 QKETAVAVQAMNAK
-80 FKENA
+80 YKENA

-142 GNTKIADSFARQI
+142 GNTKVADSFVRQI

-165 AKLTSI
+165 AKLTAI

-285 IAADAEAREA
+285 LVAAAEAREV
-295 QAKESFIQALKNE
+295 QTKENFIQALKNE
-308 AEAIGKTKSELLQM
+308 ADAIGKTKSELLQM

-413 RIAMFGLVGT
+413 RIAMLGLVGVT
-423 AGALVVA
+423 GSLAIA
-430 AYKGSQ
+430 AYKGSK

-483 VGSGVF
+483 VGSGAF

-546 QIAAAEAQGRTEK
+546 QIAAADAQGRTEK

-605 GVGRNPGLALE
+605 GVGRNPGLALD
-616 RQTAFTELQNAK
+616 RQTAFAELQQAQKQYNQLQKTLGYSKGYEGNNVNTKQDA
-628 KEFDLANKNFGN
+628 ERLAN
-640 AGNYKGNNPL
+640 AE
-650 TKAADQGDADR
+650 R
-661 LNMAKETL
+661 EV
-669 ELKKQAYEL
+669 ELKTQAYEL
-678 ADKAWAAEG
+678 IDKAWAADG
-687 LKNEQGRLA
+687 LKVERERLA

-711 AKVKQGQTAAQ
+711 AKVRQGQTAAQ

-750 TQEDIEAARREIQE
+750 TQEDIEAARRGIQE
-764 RNKDKKTPKGSSFRP
+764 RNKDKKVPKGSSFRP
-779 DYGTR
+779 DLGTR

-886 IKEIENRIQA
+886 VAEIEDRIRA
-896 LKGSAGLTDRQY
+896 LRGSAGLTDRQY

-1085 VGNNHPMA
+1085 VGNNHPME

-1099 MYGMQGAGGV
+1099 MYGMQGAGGI

-1122 GQVQQQNTVSNM
+1122 GQVQQQNTVSNI
-1134 DLNSIERSLTNK
+1134 DLNSIERSLTSK
-1146 IKQLLISEGQE
+1146 LKQLLVSEGQE

>member
-1 MTQEIASISF
+1 MTQEIAGISF

-33 RTDQSFDELN
+33 RTDQSVDELN
-43 STLKQSEPAHKAAA
+43 STFKQSEPAHKAAA
-57 HSISELTKIQR
+57 RSISELTQR
-68 ETVVSVDNMNAK
+68 QKETVVAVEAMNAK
-80 FKENA
+80 YKENA

-132 IKKAVRETES
+132 IKKAVRETET
-142 GNTKIADSFARQI
+142 GNTKVADSFARQI

-165 AKLTSI
+165 AKLTAI

-285 IAADAEAREA
+285 LVAAAEAREV
-295 QAKESFIQALKNE
+295 QTKENFIQALKNE
-308 AEAIGKTKSELLQM
+308 ADAIGKTKSELLQM

-413 RIAMFGLVGT
+413 RIAMLGLVGVT
-423 AGALVVA
+423 GSLAIA
-430 AYKGSQ
+430 AYKGSK

-483 VGSGVF
+483 VGSGAF

-605 GVGRNPGLALE
+605 GVGRNPGLALD
-616 RQTAFTELQNAK
+616 RQTAFAELQQAQKQYNQLQKTLGYSKGYEGNNVNTKQDA
-628 KEFDLANKNFGN
+628 ERLAN
-640 AGNYKGNNPL
+640 AE
-650 TKAADQGDADR
+650 R
-661 LNMAKETL
+661 EV
-669 ELKKQAYEL
+669 ELKTQAYEL
-678 ADKAWAAEG
+678 IDKAWAADG
-687 LKNEQGRLA
+687 LKVERERLA

-711 AKVKQGQTAAQ
+711 AKVRQGQTAAQ

-750 TQEDIEAARREIQE
+750 TQEDIEAARRGIQE
-764 RNKDKKTPKGSSFRP
+764 RNKDKKGPKGSSFRP
-779 DYGTR
+779 DLGTR

-842 TTDEKSLLM
+842 TADEKSLLM

-872 QNRENKLLEERAKR
+872 QNRENKLLEERSKR

-1146 IKQLLISEGQE
+1146 IKQLLVSEGQE

>member
-33 RTDQSFDELN
+33 RTDQSVDELN
-43 STLKQSEPAHKAAA
+43 STFKQSEPAHKAAA
-57 HSISELTKIQR
+57 RSISELTQR
-68 ETVVSVDNMNAK
+68 QKETAVAVEAMNAK
-80 FKENA
+80 YKENA

-90 QILSIKKAGDASNQ
+90 QIQSIKKAGDASSQ
-104 FAEILKKLNSQ
+104 FAEILKRLNSQ

-132 IKKAVRETES
+132 IKKAVRETET
-142 GNTKIADSFARQI
+142 GNTKVADSFARQI

-165 AKLTSI
+165 AKLTAI

-274 QAARELAREQQ
+274 QAARELSREQQ
-285 IAADAEAREA
+285 LAAAAEAREV
-295 QAKESFIQALKNE
+295 QTKENFIQALKNE
-308 AEAIGKTKSELLQM
+308 ADAIGKTKSELLQM
-322 KAAQLGVS
+322 KAVQLGVS

-413 RIAMFGLVGT
+413 RIAMLGLVGVT
-423 AGALVVA
+423 GSLVIA
-430 AYKGSQ
+430 AYKGSK

-483 VGSGVF
+483 VGSGAF

-605 GVGRNPGLALE
+605 GVGRNPGLALD
-616 RQTAFTELQNAK
+616 RQTAFAELQQAQKQYNQLQKTLGYSKGYEGSNVNIKQDA
-628 KEFDLANKNFGN
+628 ERLAN
-640 AGNYKGNNPL
+640 AE
-650 TKAADQGDADR
+650 R
-661 LNMAKETL
+661 EV
-669 ELKKQAYEL
+669 ELKTQAYEL
-678 ADKAWAAEG
+678 IDKAWAADG
-687 LKNEQGRLA
+687 LKVERERLA

-711 AKVKQGQTAAQ
+711 AKVRQGQTAAQ

-750 TQEDIEAARREIQE
+750 TQEDIEAARRGIQE

-896 LKGSAGLTDRQY
+896 LKG
-908 QRNIALEKADSPEQK
+908 
-923 AKLEEFYREEDEL
+923 
-936 RGNWRDGIKKG
+936 
-947 FAEFEEDATN
+947 
-957 TYGKV
+957 
-962 AQASQFAFVGM
+962 
-973 TNSLTD
+973 
-979 WAMTGKANFGDF
+979 
-991 GRSFARMVTDMLI
+991 
-1004 KAAAL
+1004 
-1009 KAMTA
+1009 
-1014 AFGGTSFGNFLGI
+1014 
-1027 KPGFARG
+1027 
-1034 GFTGAGDKYEPAG
+1034 
-1047 VVHKGEFVFTKEA
+1047 
-1060 TSRLGITSLM
+1060 
-1070 SLMKSAEKGYASGGY
+1070 
-1085 VGNNHPMA
+1085 
-1093 NVPVQR
+1093 
-1099 MYGMQGAGGV
+1099 
-1109 NVNLNLGGINVEA
+1109 
-1122 GQVQQQNTVSNM
+1122 
-1134 DLNSIERSLTNK
+1134 
-1146 IKQLLISEGQE
+1146 
-1157 GGDLYKIVKAITGN
+1157 
-1171 RY
+1171 

>member
-33 RTDQSFDELN
+33 RTDQSVDELN

-68 ETVVSVDNMNAK
+68 ETVISVDNMNAK

-142 GNTKIADSFARQI
+142 GNTKVADSFARQI

-165 AKLTSI
+165 AKLTAI
-171 RENLTQVYQKG
+171 RENLTKVYQKG
-182 NIDTERYQALLEDIT
+182 NIDTERYQSLLEDIT

-285 IAADAEAREA
+285 VAAAAEAREA

-308 AEAIGKTKSELLQM
+308 ADAIGKTKSELLQM

-423 AGALVVA
+423 AGALA
-430 AYKGSQ
+430 IATYKGSQ

-483 VGSGVF
+483 VGSGAF

-616 RQTAFTELQNAK
+616 RQTAFTELQEAQ
-628 KEFDLANKNFGN
+628 KEYKRRAQNLSYSEG
-640 AGNYKGNNPL
+640 YKGDNPSIRR
-650 TKAADQGDADR
+650 DAER
-661 LNMAKETL
+661 LKEAEREV

-678 ADKAWAAEG
+678 VDKAVAAEG
-687 LKNEQGRLA
+687 LKAERDRLA
-696 RQDEERAIKNQELFN
+696 KADQERAIKNQETFN
-711 AKVKQGQTAAQ
+711 KLVESGLTPAEKRAKV
-722 RRNEEEKELNRLI
+722 EKELNKLI
-735 LENKRDAKEGRASLF
+735 QQNKQLANEGVATLWKQS
-750 TQEDIEAARREIQE
+750 DIDTARKGIEEQF
-764 RNKDKKTPKGSSFRP
+764 KDKRVPKGKEYRP

-1034 GFTGAGDKYEPAG
+1034 GFTGSGDKYEPAG

-1122 GQVQQQNTVSNM
+1122 GQVQQQNTFSNI
-1134 DLNSIERSLTNK
+1134 DLNSIERSLTSK
-1146 IKQLLISEGQE
+1146 LKQLLVSEGQE

>member
-33 RTDQSFDELN
+33 RTDQSVDELN
-43 STLKQSEPAHKAAA
+43 STFKQSEPAHKAAA
-57 HSISELTKIQR
+57 RSISELTQR
-68 ETVVSVDNMNAK
+68 QKETAVAVEAMNAK
-80 FKENA
+80 YKENA

-90 QILSIKKAGDASNQ
+90 QILSIKKAGDASSQ
-104 FAEILKKLNSQ
+104 FAEILKRLNSQ

-132 IKKAVRETES
+132 IKKAVRETET
-142 GNTKIADSFARQI
+142 GNTKVADSFARQI

-165 AKLTSI
+165 AKLTAI

-197 NRTSGLSVA
+197 NRTNGLSVA
-206 EKELSVLKDSFLRKM
+206 EKELSVLKDSFLRKI

-285 IAADAEAREA
+285 LAAAAEAREV
-295 QAKESFIQALKNE
+295 QTKENFIQALKNE
-308 AEAIGKTKSELLQM
+308 ADAIGKTKSELLQM

-413 RIAMFGLVGT
+413 RIAMLGLVGVT
-423 AGALVVA
+423 GSLVSA
-430 AYKGSQ
+430 AYKGSK
-436 EFTEYNKQLI
+436 EFTEYNKQFI

-483 VGSGVF
+483 VGSGAF

-605 GVGRNPGLALE
+605 GVGRNPGLALD
-616 RQTAFTELQNAK
+616 RQTAFAELQQAQKQYNQLQKTLGYSKGYEGNNVNTKQDA
-628 KEFDLANKNFGN
+628 ERLAN
-640 AGNYKGNNPL
+640 AE
-650 TKAADQGDADR
+650 R
-661 LNMAKETL
+661 EV
-669 ELKKQAYEL
+669 ELKTQAYEL
-678 ADKAWAAEG
+678 IDKAWAADG
-687 LKNEQGRLA
+687 LKVERERLA
-696 RQDEERAIKNQELFN
+696 RQDEERAIKNQEIFN

-735 LENKRDAKEGRASLF
+735 LENKRHAKEGRASLF
-750 TQEDIEAARREIQE
+750 TQEDIEAARRGIQE
-764 RNKDKKTPKGSSFRP
+764 RNKDKKVPKGSSFHP

-979 WAMTGKANFGDF
+979 WSMTGKANFGDF

-1122 GQVQQQNTVSNM
+1122 GQVQQQNTVSNI
-1134 DLNSIERSLTNK
+1134 DLNSIERSLTSK
-1146 IKQLLISEGQE
+1146 LKQLLVSEGQE

>member
-1 MTQEIASISF
+1 MTQEIAGISF

-33 RTDQSFDELN
+33 RTDQSVDELN
-43 STLKQSEPAHKAAA
+43 STFKQSEPAHKAAA
-57 HSISELTKIQR
+57 RSISELTQR
-68 ETVVSVDNMNAK
+68 QKETVVAVEAMNAK
-80 FKENA
+80 YKENA

-104 FAEILKKLNSQ
+104 FAEILKRLNSQ

-132 IKKAVRETES
+132 IKKAVRETET
-142 GNTKIADSFARQI
+142 GNTKVADSFARQI

-165 AKLTSI
+165 AKLTAI

-285 IAADAEAREA
+285 LVAAAEAREV
-295 QAKESFIQALKNE
+295 QTKENFIQALKNE
-308 AEAIGKTKSELLQM
+308 ADAIGKTKSELLQM

-336 LAKLKQQDQAY
+336 LAKLKQQEQAY

-413 RIAMFGLVGT
+413 RIAMLGLVGVT
-423 AGALVVA
+423 GSLAIA
-430 AYKGSQ
+430 AYKGSK

-468 NGITQYRMAD
+468 NGITQYRMAE

-483 VGSGVF
+483 VGSGAF

-605 GVGRNPGLALE
+605 GVGRNPGLALD
-616 RQTAFTELQNAK
+616 RQTAFAELQQAQKQYNQLQKTLGYSKGYEGNNVNTKQDA
-628 KEFDLANKNFGN
+628 ERLAN
-640 AGNYKGNNPL
+640 AE
-650 TKAADQGDADR
+650 R
-661 LNMAKETL
+661 EV
-669 ELKKQAYEL
+669 ELKTQAYEL
-678 ADKAWAAEG
+678 IDKAWAADG
-687 LKNEQGRLA
+687 LKVERERLA

-711 AKVKQGQTAAQ
+711 AKVRQGQTAAQ

-750 TQEDIEAARREIQE
+750 TQEDIEAARRGIQE
-764 RNKDKKTPKGSSFRP
+764 RNKDKKVPKGSSFRP
-779 DYGTR
+779 DLGTR

-886 IKEIENRIQA
+886 VAEIEDRIRA
-896 LKGSAGLTDRQY
+896 LRGSAGLTDRQY

-1146 IKQLLISEGQE
+1146 IKQLLVSEGQE

>member
-33 RTDQSFDELN
+33 RTDQSVDELN
-43 STLKQSEPAHKAAA
+43 STFKQSEPAHKAAA
-57 HSISELTKIQR
+57 RSISELTQR
-68 ETVVSVDNMNAK
+68 QKETAVAVEAMNAK
-80 FKENA
+80 YKENA

-90 QILSIKKAGDASNQ
+90 QILSIKKAGDASSQ
-104 FAEILKKLNSQ
+104 FAEILKRLNSQ

-132 IKKAVRETES
+132 IKKAVRETET
-142 GNTKIADSFARQI
+142 GNTKVADSFARQI

-165 AKLTSI
+165 AKLTAI

-285 IAADAEAREA
+285 LAAAAEAREV
-295 QAKESFIQALKNE
+295 QTKENFIQALKNE
-308 AEAIGKTKSELLQM
+308 TDAIGKTKSELLQM

-413 RIAMFGLVGT
+413 RIAMLGLVGVT
-423 AGALVVA
+423 GSLVIA
-430 AYKGSQ
+430 AYKGSK

-483 VGSGVF
+483 VGSGAF

-521 LKDDPVKAVTE
+521 LKDEPVKAVTE

-616 RQTAFTELQNAK
+616 RQTAFTELQEAQ
-628 KEFDLANKNFGN
+628 KEYKRRAQNLSYSEG
-640 AGNYKGNNPL
+640 YKGDNPSIRR
-650 TKAADQGDADR
+650 DAER
-661 LNMAKETL
+661 LKEAEREV
-669 ELKKQAYEL
+669 ELKTQAYEL
-678 ADKAWAAEG
+678 IDKAWAADG
-687 LKNEQGRLA
+687 LKVERERLA

-711 AKVKQGQTAAQ
+711 AKVRQGQTAAQ

-750 TQEDIEAARREIQE
+750 TQEDIEAARRGIQE

-973 TNSLTD
+973 TNSLTG

-1122 GQVQQQNTVSNM
+1122 GQVQQQNAVSNM

-1146 IKQLLISEGQE
+1146 IKQLLVSEGQE
-1157 GGDLYKIVKAITGN
+1157 GGDLYKIVKAITAN

>member
-33 RTDQSFDELN
+33 RTDQSVDELN
-43 STLKQSEPAHKAAA
+43 STFKQSEPAHKAAA
-57 HSISELTKIQR
+57 RSISELTQR
-68 ETVVSVDNMNAK
+68 QKETAVAVEAMNAK
-80 FKENA
+80 YKENA

-90 QILSIKKAGDASNQ
+90 QILSIKKAGDASSQ
-104 FAEILKKLNSQ
+104 FAEILKRLNNQ

-132 IKKAVRETES
+132 IKKAVRETET
-142 GNTKIADSFARQI
+142 GNTKVADSFARQI

-165 AKLTSI
+165 AKLTAI

-285 IAADAEAREA
+285 LAAAAEAREV
-295 QAKESFIQALKNE
+295 QTKENFIQALKNE
-308 AEAIGKTKSELLQM
+308 ADAIGKTKSELLQM

-336 LAKLKQQDQAY
+336 LAKLKQQEQAY

-413 RIAMFGLVGT
+413 RIAMLGLVGVT
-423 AGALVVA
+423 GSLVIA
-430 AYKGSQ
+430 AYKGSK

-483 VGSGVF
+483 VGSGAF

-616 RQTAFTELQNAK
+616 RQTAFTELQEAQ
-628 KEFDLANKNFGN
+628 KEYKRRAQNLSYSEG
-640 AGNYKGNNPL
+640 YKGDNPSIRR
-650 TKAADQGDADR
+650 DAER
-661 LNMAKETL
+661 LKEAEREV
-669 ELKKQAYEL
+669 ELKTQAYEL
-678 ADKAWAAEG
+678 IDKAWAADG
-687 LKNEQGRLA
+687 LKVERERLA

-711 AKVKQGQTAAQ
+711 AKVRQGQTAAQ

-735 LENKRDAKEGRASLF
+735 LENKRHAKEGRASLF
-750 TQEDIEAARREIQE
+750 TQEDIEAARRGIQE
-764 RNKDKKTPKGSSFRP
+764 RNKDKKVPKGSSFHP

-830 LDRIVKKGERQL
+830 LDRIVKNGERQL
-842 TTDEKSLLM
+842 TADEKSLLM

-1034 GFTGAGDKYEPAG
+1034 GFTGSGDKYEPAG

-1146 IKQLLISEGQE
+1146 VKQLLVSEGQE

>member
-1 MTQEIASISF
+1 MTQEIAGISF

-33 RTDQSFDELN
+33 RTDQSVDELN
-43 STLKQSEPAHKAAA
+43 STFKQSEPAHKAAA
-57 HSISELTKIQR
+57 RSISELTQR
-68 ETVVSVDNMNAK
+68 QKETVVAVEAMNAK
-80 FKENA
+80 YKENA

-104 FAEILKKLNSQ
+104 FAEILKRLNSQ

-132 IKKAVRETES
+132 IKKAVRETET
-142 GNTKIADSFARQI
+142 GNTKVADSFARQI

-165 AKLTSI
+165 AKLTAI

-285 IAADAEAREA
+285 LVAAAEAREV
-295 QAKESFIQALKNE
+295 QTKENFIQALKNE
-308 AEAIGKTKSELLQM
+308 ADAIGKTKSELLQM

-336 LAKLKQQDQAY
+336 LAKLKQQEQAY

-413 RIAMFGLVGT
+413 RIAMLGLVGVT
-423 AGALVVA
+423 GSLAIA
-430 AYKGSQ
+430 AYKGSK

-468 NGITQYRMAD
+468 NGITQYRMAE

-483 VGSGVF
+483 VGSGAF

-605 GVGRNPGLALE
+605 GGGRNPGLALD
-616 RQTAFTELQNAK
+616 RQTAFAELQQAQKQYNQLQKTLGYSKGYEGNNVNTKQDA
-628 KEFDLANKNFGN
+628 ERLAN
-640 AGNYKGNNPL
+640 AE
-650 TKAADQGDADR
+650 R
-661 LNMAKETL
+661 EV
-669 ELKKQAYEL
+669 ELKTQAYEL
-678 ADKAWAAEG
+678 IDKAWAADG
-687 LKNEQGRLA
+687 LKVERERLA

-711 AKVKQGQTAAQ
+711 AKVRQGQTAAQ

-750 TQEDIEAARREIQE
+750 TQEDIEAARRGIQE
-764 RNKDKKTPKGSSFRP
+764 RNKDKKVPKGSSFRP
-779 DYGTR
+779 DLGTR

-886 IKEIENRIQA
+886 VAEIEDRIRA
-896 LKGSAGLTDRQY
+896 LRGSAGLTDRQY

-1146 IKQLLISEGQE
+1146 IKQLLVSEGQE

>member
-33 RTDQSFDELN
+33 RTDQSVDELN
-43 STLKQSEPAHKAAA
+43 STFKQSEPAHKAAA

-68 ETVVSVDNMNAK
+68 ETVISVDNMNAK

-124 HFAILENQ
+124 HFSILENQ

-142 GNTKIADSFARQI
+142 GNTKVADSFARQI

-165 AKLTSI
+165 AKLTAI

-285 IAADAEAREA
+285 IAAATEAREA

-308 AEAIGKTKSELLQM
+308 ADAIGKTKSELLQM

-423 AGALVVA
+423 AGALA
-430 AYKGSQ
+430 IATYKGSQ

-483 VGSGVF
+483 VGSGAF

-579 VDNLGTLERA
+579 VDNLGTLARA

-616 RQTAFTELQNAK
+616 RQTAFTELQEAQ
-628 KEFDLANKNFGN
+628 KEYKRRALNLSYSEG
-640 AGNYKGNNPL
+640 YKGDNPSIRR
-650 TKAADQGDADR
+650 DAER
-661 LNMAKETL
+661 LKEAEREV

-678 ADKAWAAEG
+678 VDKAVAAEG
-687 LKNEQGRLA
+687 LKAERERLSKA
-696 RQDEERAIKNQELFN
+696 DQERAIKNQETFN
-711 AKVKQGQTAAQ
+711 KLVESGLTPAEKRAKI
-722 RRNEEEKELNRLI
+722 EKELNKLI
-735 LENKRDAKEGRASLF
+735 QQNKQLAKEGVTTLWKQS
-750 TQEDIEAARREIQE
+750 DIDTARKGIEEQF
-764 RNKDKKTPKGSSFRP
+764 KDKRVPKGKEYRP

-784 HDEDLQKQLLA
+784 HDEDLQKQFLA

-1034 GFTGAGDKYEPAG
+1034 GFTGSGDKYEPAG

-1099 MYGMQGAGGV
+1099 MYGMQPAGGP
-1109 NVNLNLGGINVEA
+1109 
-1122 GQVQQQNTVSNM
+1122 QVHISMGDFNFGNSQQQASSSQISNGAVVREFEQM
-1134 DLNSIERSLTNK
+1134 VETGVNK
-1146 IKQLLISEGQE
+1146 LLRNPASN
-1157 GGDLYKIVKAITGN
+1157 LYRKINGK
-1171 RY
+1171 

>member
-33 RTDQSFDELN
+33 RTDQSVDELN
-43 STLKQSEPAHKAAA
+43 STFKQSEPAHKAAA
-57 HSISELTKIQR
+57 RSISELTQR
-68 ETVVSVDNMNAK
+68 QKETAVAVEAMNAK
-80 FKENA
+80 YKENA

-90 QILSIKKAGDASNQ
+90 QIQSIKKAGDASNQ
-104 FAEILKKLNSQ
+104 FAEILKRLNSQ

-132 IKKAVRETES
+132 IKKAVRETET
-142 GNTKIADSFARQI
+142 GNTKVADSFARQI

-165 AKLTSI
+165 AKLTAI

-285 IAADAEAREA
+285 LVAAAEAREV
-295 QAKESFIQALKNE
+295 QTKENFIQALKNE
-308 AEAIGKTKSELLQM
+308 ADAIGKTKSELLQM

-423 AGALVVA
+423 AGALA
-430 AYKGSQ
+430 IATYKGSQ

-483 VGSGVF
+483 VGSGAF

-605 GVGRNPGLALE
+605 GVGRNLGLALE
-616 RQTAFTELQNAK
+616 RQTAFTELQEAQ
-628 KEFDLANKNFGN
+628 KEYKRRAQNLSYSEG
-640 AGNYKGNNPL
+640 YKGDNPSIRR
-650 TKAADQGDADR
+650 DAER
-661 LNMAKETL
+661 LKEAEREV
-669 ELKKQAYEL
+669 ELKTQAYEL
-678 ADKAWAAEG
+678 IDKAWAADG
-687 LKNEQGRLA
+687 LKIERERLA
-696 RQDEERAIKNQELFN
+696 RQDEERAIKNQEIFN
-711 AKVKQGQTAAQ
+711 TKVKQGQTAAQ

-750 TQEDIEAARREIQE
+750 TQEDIEAARRGIQE

-830 LDRIVKKGERQL
+830 LDRIVKNGERQL
-842 TTDEKSLLM
+842 TADEKSLLM

-886 IKEIENRIQA
+886 VAEIEDRIRA
-896 LKGSAGLTDRQY
+896 LRGSAGLTDRQY

-1027 KPGFARG
+1027 KPSFARG
-1034 GFTGAGDKYEPAG
+1034 GFTGSGDKYEPAG

-1070 SLMKSAEKGYASGGY
+1070 SLMKSAERGYASGGY

-1122 GQVQQQNTVSNM
+1122 GQVQQQQNTFSNM
-1134 DLNSIERSLTNK
+1134 DLNSIERSLTSK
-1146 IKQLLISEGQE
+1146 LKQLLVSEGQE

>member
-33 RTDQSFDELN
+33 RTDQSVDELN

-68 ETVVSVDNMNAK
+68 ETVISVDNMNAK

-132 IKKAVRETES
+132 IKKAVRETET
-142 GNTKIADSFARQI
+142 GNTKVADSFARQI

-165 AKLTSI
+165 AKLTAI
-171 RENLTQVYQKG
+171 RENLTKVYQKG
-182 NIDTERYQALLEDIT
+182 NIDTERYQSLLEDIT

-285 IAADAEAREA
+285 VAAAAEAREA

-308 AEAIGKTKSELLQM
+308 ADAIGKTKSELLQM

-413 RIAMFGLVGT
+413 RIAMLGLVGVT
-423 AGALVVA
+423 GSLAIA
-430 AYKGSQ
+430 AYKGSK

-483 VGSGVF
+483 VGSGAF

-594 NAATKGWDAML
+594 SAATKGWDAML
-605 GVGRNPGLALE
+605 GVGRNPGLALD
-616 RQTAFTELQNAK
+616 RQTAFAELQQAQKQYNQLQKTLGYSKGYEGNNVNTKQDA
-628 KEFDLANKNFGN
+628 ERLAN
-640 AGNYKGNNPL
+640 AE
-650 TKAADQGDADR
+650 R
-661 LNMAKETL
+661 EV
-669 ELKKQAYEL
+669 ELKTQAYEL
-678 ADKAWAAEG
+678 IDKAWAADG
-687 LKNEQGRLA
+687 LKVERERLA

-711 AKVKQGQTAAQ
+711 AKVRQGQTAAQ

-735 LENKRDAKEGRASLF
+735 LENKRHAKEGRASLF
-750 TQEDIEAARREIQE
+750 TQEDIEAARRGIQE
-764 RNKDKKTPKGSSFRP
+764 RNKDKKVPKGSSFRP

-830 LDRIVKKGERQL
+830 LDRIVKNGERQL
-842 TTDEKSLLM
+842 TADEKSLLM

-886 IKEIENRIQA
+886 VAEIEDRIRA
-896 LKGSAGLTDRQY
+896 LRGSAGLTDRQY

-1004 KAAAL
+1004 RAAAL

-1122 GQVQQQNTVSNM
+1122 GQVQQQNTFSNI
-1134 DLNSIERSLTNK
+1134 DLNSIERSLTSK
-1146 IKQLLISEGQE
+1146 LKQLLVSEGQE

>member
-18 EKGSKALND
+18 EKGSRALND

-33 RTDQSFDELN
+33 RTDQSVDGLN
-43 STLKQSEPAHKAAA
+43 STFKQSEPAHRAAA
-57 HSISELTKIQR
+57 NSISELTKIQR
-68 ETVVSVDNMNAK
+68 ETVISVDNMNAK

-142 GNTKIADSFARQI
+142 GNTKVADSFARQI

-165 AKLTSI
+165 AKLTAI
-171 RENLTQVYQKG
+171 RENLTKVYQKG

-285 IAADAEAREA
+285 IAASAEAREA

-308 AEAIGKTKSELLQM
+308 ADAIGKTKSELLQM
-322 KAAQLGVS
+322 KAALLGVS

-423 AGALVVA
+423 AGALAIA

-446 LTGSYAGK
+446 LTGNYAGK

-483 VGSGVF
+483 VGSGAF

-521 LKDDPVKAVTE
+521 LKNDPVKAVTE

-616 RQTAFTELQNAK
+616 RQTAFAELQNAK
-628 KEFDLANKNFGN
+628 KEFNQLYKNIGF
-640 AGNYKGNNPL
+640 AEDYKGNNPL
-650 TKAADQGDADR
+650 NKQEAER
-661 LNMAKETL
+661 LANAEREV
-669 ELKKQAYEL
+669 ELKTQAYEL
-678 ADKAWAAEG
+678 IDKAWAADG
-687 LKNEQGRLA
+687 LKQERERLA
-696 RQDEERAIKNQELFN
+696 KVDQERAIKNQETFN
-711 AKVKQGQTAAQ
+711 RLVESGLTPAEKRAKV
-722 RRNEEEKELNRLI
+722 EKELNKLI
-735 LENKRDAKEGRASLF
+735 QQNKQLAKEGVSTLW
-750 TQEDIEAARREIQE
+750 TKSDIDSARKGIEEQF
-764 RNKDKKTPKGSSFRP
+764 KDKRVPKGKEYRP

-973 TNSLTD
+973 TNSVTT
-979 WAMTGKANFGDF
+979 WVMTGKAKFGEY
-991 GRSFARMVTDMLI
+991 GRSFASMVADMLI

-1034 GFTGAGDKYEPAG
+1034 GFTGPGDKYEPAG

-1070 SLMKSAEKGYASGGY
+1070 SLMKSAENGYASGGY

-1109 NVNLNLGGINVEA
+1109 SVNLNLGGINVEA
-1122 GQVQQQNTVSNM
+1122 GQVQQQNTFSNM

-1146 IKQLLISEGQE
+1146 LRQLLVSEGQE
-1157 GGDLYKIVKAITGN
+1157 GGDLYKIVKAIIGN

>member
-33 RTDQSFDELN
+33 RTDQSVDELN
-43 STLKQSEPAHKAAA
+43 STFKQSEPAHKAAA
-57 HSISELTKIQR
+57 HSISELTQR
-68 ETVVSVDNMNAK
+68 QKETAVAVEAMNAK
-80 FKENA
+80 YKENA

-90 QILSIKKAGDASNQ
+90 QILSIKKAGDASSQ
-104 FAEILKKLNSQ
+104 FAEILKRLNSQ

-132 IKKAVRETES
+132 IKKAVRETET
-142 GNTKIADSFARQI
+142 GNTKVADSFARQI

-165 AKLTSI
+165 AKLTAI

-285 IAADAEAREA
+285 LAAAAEAREV
-295 QAKESFIQALKNE
+295 QTKENFIQALKNE
-308 AEAIGKTKSELLQM
+308 ADAIGKTKSELLQM

-423 AGALVVA
+423 AGALAIA

-446 LTGSYAGK
+446 LTGNYAGK

-483 VGSGVF
+483 VGSGAF

-579 VDNLGTLERA
+579 VENLGTLERA

-605 GVGRNPGLALE
+605 GVGRNPGLALD
-616 RQTAFTELQNAK
+616 RQTAFAELQQAQKQYTQLQKTLGYSKGYEGNNVNTKQDA
-628 KEFDLANKNFGN
+628 ERLAN
-640 AGNYKGNNPL
+640 AER
-650 TKAADQGDADR
+650 DV
-661 LNMAKETL
+661 
-669 ELKKQAYEL
+669 ELKTQAYEL
-678 ADKAWAAEG
+678 IDKAWAADG
-687 LKNEQGRLA
+687 LKQERERLA
-696 RQDEERAIKNQELFN
+696 KADQERAIKNQETFN
-711 AKVKQGQTAAQ
+711 RLVESGLTPAEKRAKV
-722 RRNEEEKELNRLI
+722 EKELNKLI
-735 LENKRDAKEGRASLF
+735 QQNKQLAKEGVATLWKQS
-750 TQEDIEAARREIQE
+750 DIDTARKGIEEQF
-764 RNKDKKTPKGSSFRP
+764 KDKRVPKGKEYRP
-779 DYGTR
+779 DLGTR
-784 HDEDLQKQLLA
+784 HNEDLQKQLLA

-962 AQASQFAFVGM
+962 TQASQFAFVGM

>member
-18 EKGSKALND
+18 EKGSRALND

-33 RTDQSFDELN
+33 RTDQSVDELN

-68 ETVVSVDNMNAK
+68 ETVISVDNMNAK

-90 QILSIKKAGDASNQ
+90 QIQSIKKAGDASNQ

-142 GNTKIADSFARQI
+142 GNTKVADSFARQI
-155 ESIEKVSGST
+155 ESIDKVSGST
-165 AKLTSI
+165 AKLTAI

-182 NIDTERYQALLEDIT
+182 NIDTERYQSLLEDIT
-197 NRTSGLSVA
+197 SRTSGLSIA

-221 HEQVFLY
+221 YEQVFLY

-285 IAADAEAREA
+285 IAASAEAREA

-308 AEAIGKTKSELLQM
+308 ADAIGKTKSELLQM

-423 AGALVVA
+423 AGALAIA

-483 VGSGVF
+483 VGSGAF

-579 VDNLGTLERA
+579 VENLGTLERA

-616 RQTAFTELQNAK
+616 RQTAFTELQEAQ
-628 KEFDLANKNFGN
+628 KEYKRRAQNLSYSEG
-640 AGNYKGNNPL
+640 YKGDNPSIRR
-650 TKAADQGDADR
+650 DAER
-661 LNMAKETL
+661 LKEAEREV
-669 ELKKQAYEL
+669 ELKTQAYEL
-678 ADKAWAAEG
+678 IDKAWAADG
-687 LKNEQGRLA
+687 LKVERERLA

-711 AKVKQGQTAAQ
+711 AKVRQGQTAAQ

-750 TQEDIEAARREIQE
+750 TQEDIEAARRGIQE

-830 LDRIVKKGERQL
+830 LDRIVKNGERQL
-842 TTDEKSLLM
+842 TADEKSLLM

-886 IKEIENRIQA
+886 VAEIEDRIRA
-896 LKGSAGLTDRQY
+896 LRGSAGLTDRQY

-1146 IKQLLISEGQE
+1146 IKQLLVSEGQE

>member
-33 RTDQSFDELN
+33 RTDQSVDELN
-43 STLKQSEPAHKAAA
+43 STFKQSEPAHKAAA
-57 HSISELTKIQR
+57 RSISELTQR
-68 ETVVSVDNMNAK
+68 QKETAVAVEAMNAK
-80 FKENA
+80 YKENA

-142 GNTKIADSFARQI
+142 GNTKVADSFARQI

-165 AKLTSI
+165 AKLTAI

-197 NRTSGLSVA
+197 NSTSGLSVA

-285 IAADAEAREA
+285 LVAAAEAREA
-295 QAKESFIQALKNE
+295 QTKENFIQALKNE
-308 AEAIGKTKSELLQM
+308 ADAIGKTKSELLQM

-413 RIAMFGLVGT
+413 RIAMLGLVGVT
-423 AGALVVA
+423 GSLAIA
-430 AYKGSQ
+430 AYKGSK

-478 ALAKV
+478 VLAKV
-483 VGSGVF
+483 VGSGAF

-507 VGQDIDKTIEHFKR
+507 VGQGIDKTIEHFKR

-605 GVGRNPGLALE
+605 GVGRNPGLALD
-616 RQTAFTELQNAK
+616 RQTAFAELQQAQKQYNQLQKTLGYSKGYEGNNVNTKQDA
-628 KEFDLANKNFGN
+628 ERLAN
-640 AGNYKGNNPL
+640 AE
-650 TKAADQGDADR
+650 R
-661 LNMAKETL
+661 EV
-669 ELKKQAYEL
+669 ELKTQAYEL
-678 ADKAWAAEG
+678 IDKAWAADG
-687 LKNEQGRLA
+687 LKIERERLA

-711 AKVKQGQTAAQ
+711 AKVRQGQTAAQ

-750 TQEDIEAARREIQE
+750 TQEDIEAARRGIQE

-1109 NVNLNLGGINVEA
+1109 NVDVNLGGINVEA
-1122 GQVQQQNTVSNM
+1122 GQVQQQNSVSNM

-1146 IKQLLISEGQE
+1146 IKQLLVSEGQE

>member
-33 RTDQSFDELN
+33 RTDQSVDELN
-43 STLKQSEPAHKAAA
+43 STFKQSEPAHKAAA
-57 HSISELTKIQR
+57 HSISELTQR
-68 ETVVSVDNMNAK
+68 QKETAVAVEAMNAK
-80 FKENA
+80 YKENA

-90 QILSIKKAGDASNQ
+90 QILSIKKAGDASSQ
-104 FAEILKKLNSQ
+104 FAEILKRLNSQ

-132 IKKAVRETES
+132 IKKAVRETET
-142 GNTKIADSFARQI
+142 GNTKVADSFARQI

-165 AKLTSI
+165 AKLIAI

-182 NIDTERYQALLEDIT
+182 NIDTERYQALLENIT

-285 IAADAEAREA
+285 LAAAAEAREV
-295 QAKESFIQALKNE
+295 QTKENFIQALKNE
-308 AEAIGKTKSELLQM
+308 ADAIGKTKSELLQM

-423 AGALVVA
+423 AGALAIA

-446 LTGSYAGK
+446 LTGNYAGK

-483 VGSGVF
+483 VGSGAF

-579 VDNLGTLERA
+579 VENLGTLERA

-605 GVGRNPGLALE
+605 GVGRNPGLALD
-616 RQTAFTELQNAK
+616 RQTAFAELQQAQKQYNQLQKTLGYSKGYEGNNVNTKQDA
-628 KEFDLANKNFGN
+628 ERLAN
-640 AGNYKGNNPL
+640 AER
-650 TKAADQGDADR
+650 DV
-661 LNMAKETL
+661 
-669 ELKKQAYEL
+669 ELKTQAYEL
-678 ADKAWAAEG
+678 IDKAWAADG
-687 LKNEQGRLA
+687 LKQERERLA
-696 RQDEERAIKNQELFN
+696 KADQERAIKNQETFN
-711 AKVKQGQTAAQ
+711 RLVESGLTPAEKRAKV
-722 RRNEEEKELNRLI
+722 EKELNKLI
-735 LENKRDAKEGRASLF
+735 QQNKQLAKEGVATLWKQSDVDTARKG
-750 TQEDIEAARREIQE
+750 IEEQF
-764 RNKDKKTPKGSSFRP
+764 KDKRVPKGKEYRP
-779 DYGTR
+779 DLGTR
-784 HDEDLQKQLLA
+784 HNEDLQKQLLA
-795 LEAQTKVARDFS
+795 LETQTKVARDFS

-1146 IKQLLISEGQE
+1146 IKQLLVSEGQE

>member
-33 RTDQSFDELN
+33 RTDQSVDELN
-43 STLKQSEPAHKAAA
+43 STFKQSEPAHKAAA
-57 HSISELTKIQR
+57 RSISELTQR
-68 ETVVSVDNMNAK
+68 QKETAVAVEAMNAK
-80 FKENA
+80 YKENA

-142 GNTKIADSFARQI
+142 GNTKVADSFARQI

-165 AKLTSI
+165 AKLTAI

-197 NRTSGLSVA
+197 SRTSGLSVA

-285 IAADAEAREA
+285 LVAAAEAREV
-295 QAKESFIQALKNE
+295 QTKENFIQALKNE
-308 AEAIGKTKSELLQM
+308 ADAIGKTKSELLQM

-413 RIAMFGLVGT
+413 RIAMLGLVGVT
-423 AGALVVA
+423 GSLVIA
-430 AYKGSQ
+430 AYKGSK

-483 VGSGVF
+483 VGSGAF

-605 GVGRNPGLALE
+605 GVGRNPGLALD
-616 RQTAFTELQNAK
+616 RQTAFAELQQAQKQYNQLQKTLGYSKGYEGNNVNTKQDA
-628 KEFDLANKNFGN
+628 ERLAN
-640 AGNYKGNNPL
+640 AE
-650 TKAADQGDADR
+650 R
-661 LNMAKETL
+661 EV
-669 ELKKQAYEL
+669 ELKTQAYEL
-678 ADKAWAAEG
+678 IDKAWAADG
-687 LKNEQGRLA
+687 LKVERERLA
-696 RQDEERAIKNQELFN
+696 RQDEERAIKNQEIFN

-735 LENKRDAKEGRASLF
+735 LENKRHAKEGRASLF
-750 TQEDIEAARREIQE
+750 TQEDIEAARRGIQE
-764 RNKDKKTPKGSSFRP
+764 RNKDKKVPKGSSFHP

-795 LEAQTKVARDFS
+795 LEAQTKAARDFS

-830 LDRIVKKGERQL
+830 LDRIVKNGERQL
-842 TTDEKSLLM
+842 TADEKSLLM

-1004 KAAAL
+1004 KATAL

-1122 GQVQQQNTVSNM
+1122 GQVQQQQNTFSNM

-1146 IKQLLISEGQE
+1146 IKQLLVSEGQE

>member
-1 MTQEIASISF
+1 MTQEIAGISF

-33 RTDQSFDELN
+33 RTDQSVDELN
-43 STLKQSEPAHKAAA
+43 STFKQSEPAHKAAA
-57 HSISELTKIQR
+57 RSISELTQR
-68 ETVVSVDNMNAK
+68 QKETVVAVEAMNAK
-80 FKENA
+80 YKENA

-132 IKKAVRETES
+132 IKKAVRETET
-142 GNTKIADSFARQI
+142 GNTKVADSFARQI

-165 AKLTSI
+165 AKLTAI

-285 IAADAEAREA
+285 LVAAAEAREV
-295 QAKESFIQALKNE
+295 QTKENFIQALKNE
-308 AEAIGKTKSELLQM
+308 ADAIGKTKSELLQM

-413 RIAMFGLVGT
+413 RIAMLGLVGVT
-423 AGALVVA
+423 GSLAIA
-430 AYKGSQ
+430 AYKGSK

-483 VGSGVF
+483 VGSGAF

-605 GVGRNPGLALE
+605 GVGRNPGLALD
-616 RQTAFTELQNAK
+616 RQTAFAELQQAQKQYNQLQKTLGYSKGYEGNNVNTKQDA
-628 KEFDLANKNFGN
+628 ERLAN
-640 AGNYKGNNPL
+640 AE
-650 TKAADQGDADR
+650 R
-661 LNMAKETL
+661 EV
-669 ELKKQAYEL
+669 ELKTQAYEL
-678 ADKAWAAEG
+678 IDKAWAADG
-687 LKNEQGRLA
+687 LKVERERLA

-711 AKVKQGQTAAQ
+711 AKVRQGQTAAQ

-750 TQEDIEAARREIQE
+750 TQEDIEAARRGIQE
-764 RNKDKKTPKGSSFRP
+764 RNKDKKVPKGSSFRP
-779 DYGTR
+779 DLGTR

-842 TTDEKSLLM
+842 TADEKSLLM

-872 QNRENKLLEERAKR
+872 QNRENKLLEERSKR

-1122 GQVQQQNTVSNM
+1122 GQVQQQNTVSNI
-1134 DLNSIERSLTNK
+1134 DLNSIERSLTSK
-1146 IKQLLISEGQE
+1146 LKQLLVSEGQE

>member
-33 RTDQSFDELN
+33 RTDQSVDELN
-43 STLKQSEPAHKAAA
+43 STFKQSEPAHKAAA
-57 HSISELTKIQR
+57 RSISELTQR
-68 ETVVSVDNMNAK
+68 QKETAVAVEAMNAK
-80 FKENA
+80 YKENA

-90 QILSIKKAGDASNQ
+90 QILSIKKAGDASSQ
-104 FAEILKKLNSQ
+104 FAEILKRLNSQ

-132 IKKAVRETES
+132 IKKAVRETET
-142 GNTKIADSFARQI
+142 GNTKVADSFARQI

-165 AKLTSI
+165 AKLTAI

-197 NRTSGLSVA
+197 NRTNGLSVA
-206 EKELSVLKDSFLRKM
+206 EKELSVLKDSFLRKI

-285 IAADAEAREA
+285 LAAAAEAREV
-295 QAKESFIQALKNE
+295 QTKENFIQALKNE
-308 AEAIGKTKSELLQM
+308 ADAIGKTKSELLQM

-413 RIAMFGLVGT
+413 RIAMFGLVGVT
-423 AGALVVA
+423 GSLAIA
-430 AYKGSQ
+430 AYKGSK

-483 VGSGVF
+483 VGSGAF

-507 VGQDIDKTIEHFKR
+507 VGQDINKTIEHFKR

-605 GVGRNPGLALE
+605 GVGRNPGLALD
-616 RQTAFTELQNAK
+616 RQTAFAELQQAQKQYNQLQKTLGYSKGYEGNNVNTKQDA
-628 KEFDLANKNFGN
+628 ERLAN
-640 AGNYKGNNPL
+640 AE
-650 TKAADQGDADR
+650 R
-661 LNMAKETL
+661 EV
-669 ELKKQAYEL
+669 ELKTQAYEL
-678 ADKAWAAEG
+678 IDKAWAADG
-687 LKNEQGRLA
+687 LKVERERLA
-696 RQDEERAIKNQELFN
+696 RQDEERAIKNQEIFN

-735 LENKRDAKEGRASLF
+735 LENKRHAKEGRASLF
-750 TQEDIEAARREIQE
+750 TQEDIEAARRGIQE
-764 RNKDKKTPKGSSFRP
+764 RNKDKKVPKGSSFHP

-1122 GQVQQQNTVSNM
+1122 GQVQQQQNTFSNM

-1146 IKQLLISEGQE
+1146 IKQLLVSEGQE